1 MSDNSTKR
9 RGLGRG
15 LSALIG
21 DAQPLPAHTDTEEL
35 PSTLSTA
42 SQVGDLVRSIAVD
55 RIAPNPKQPR
65 ALFDEESLTELAASI
80 REHGILQPL
89 IVTRQPNEEDLY
101 WLVAGER
108 RWRAAQLAR
117 LYEVPALVREASSQ
131 QMMEWALVE
140 NIQRADLNAI
150 EEANAYHSL
159 NSEFGLRHEEIAV
172 RVGKSRS
179 AITNTMR
186 LLNLPL
192 NVQAAVIERRI
203 SEGHARVL
211 ATPKLDEAMIERAFA
226 EIIAR
231 NLTVRQA
238 ELLVRD
244 LLDPP
249 KPKPNEPEVI
259 SEQLQTHLS
268 QMENRFR
275 NALGT
280 KVSLNRNS
288 DGSGK
293 LVVHFYNDQDL
304 DSIFRVITKQ
314 SEDE

>member
-1 MSDNSTKR
+1 MSDNATKR

-21 DAQPLPAHTDTEEL
+21 DAKPLSEVPEEVIQ
-35 PSTLSTA
+35 TA
-42 SQVGDLVRSIAVD
+42 PIATPTGDLVRSLAVE
-55 RIAPNPKQPR
+55 RISPNPKQPR
-65 ALFDEESLTELAASI
+65 TLFDEDSLAELAASI

-89 IVTRQPNEEDLY
+89 IVTQQPQSDGYY

-108 RWRAAQLAR
+108 RWRAAQQAGFSQ
-117 LYEVPALVREASSQ
+117 VPAIIREATSQ

-150 EEANAYHSL
+150 EEASAYQSL
-159 NSEFGLRHEEIAV
+159 NNEYGLRHEEIAA

-192 NVQAAVIERRI
+192 KVQAAVIERRI

-211 ATPKLDEAMIERAFA
+211 ATPKLDEALIEQAFN
-226 EIIAR
+226 EIVIR

-238 ELLVRD
+238 ELLVRA
-244 LLDPP
+244 LLEPP
-249 KPKPNEPEVI
+249 KPKPNEPEAI
-259 SEQLQTHLS
+259 ASQLQTHLA

-275 NALGT
+275 TALGT

-288 DGSGK
+288 DGSGR